1 MKMGPGFLSEKI
13 PSREK
18 VTSQSA
24 NEGNA
29 ASQYAALGSFNSL
42 FAGEESREK
51 TASLVVTEVKGHLYV
66 AALFIICMEVFALA
80 NAISPDLRRTPL
92 ALSFISFFFFY
103 CVLEYICKFFVRS
116 NAVSLFLLLPAILLF
131 FLLRKSEAL
140 PYISYAVAFAAA
152 LRILLGI
159 LPRWDTVLLAGVFV
173 LDAAA
178 LYLHF
183 EEGVLAGEYATDKI
197 LCVIL
202 AIMTLA
208 ALRSFPFHY
217 FVLLGI
223 ILLALPMRRE
233 PINWDPV
240 VRIG

>member
-1 MKMGPGFLSEKI
+1 
-13 PSREK
+13 
-18 VTSQSA
+18 
-24 NEGNA
+24 
-29 ASQYAALGSFNSL
+29 
-42 FAGEESREK
+42 
-51 TASLVVTEVKGHLYV
+51 
-66 AALFIICMEVFALA
+66 MEVFALA
-80 NAISPDLRRTPL
+80 GTPSSDLHRTPL
-92 ALSFISFFFFY
+92 TLAFISCFFFY

-116 NAVSLFLLLPAILLF
+116 NAASLFLLLPAILLF

-183 EEGVLAGEYATDKI
+183 EEGALAGGYATDKV

-202 AIMTLA
+202 VIMTLA
-208 ALRSFPFHY
+208 ELQKLLIERKGQAFPF
-217 FVLLGI
+217 LLGKSQ
-223 ILLALPMRRE
+223 AFPFF
-233 PINWDPV
+233 
-240 VRIG
+240 